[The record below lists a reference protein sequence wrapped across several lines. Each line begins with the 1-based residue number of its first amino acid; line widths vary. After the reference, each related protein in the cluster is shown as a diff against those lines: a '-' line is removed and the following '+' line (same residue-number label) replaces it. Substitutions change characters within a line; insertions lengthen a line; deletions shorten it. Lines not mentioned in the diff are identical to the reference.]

1 MESVLAGILFFVYFR
16 FWLVPSSMRRHLLYI
31 LTLLTVTVSA
41 RAQETGQQD
50 QQFTI
55 DTPAS
60 LDFKKEEEPE
70 APKKKKAKKKV
81 FYGIKTKKGFTRKG
95 TGERIVYETFY
106 YLKRPEKPQTFVRD
120 IYWYDFN
127 RREIRKTEK
136 FDPAKGVLLHGPYE
150 KRQGEIVLMKGI
162 FYKGTKHG
170 RWVSY
175 DRDSVLTDKE
185 KYYRGWPK
193 ESMVSYY
200 DPVTR
205 KKIKEI
211 TPIEFGEREG
221 YYYLFHDNGTIAVQ
235 GEFHWD
241 QRIGDWT
248 EYYPNGKRKKIL
260 SYPNHK
266 EAFDKEIKPYVK
278 SEWNE
283 AGKEIYRSNS
293 LAQK

>member
-1 MESVLAGILFFVYFR
+1 MIIFVVGLYFLTMRYLFIVF
-16 FWLVPSSMRRHLLYI
+16 LSCAI
-31 LTLLTVTVSA
+31 
-41 RAQETGQQD
+41 AQTALGQDTGQQEPQD

-70 APKKKKAKKKV
+70 APKKKKVKKKV

-95 TGERIVYETFY
+95 SGERIVYETFY
-106 YLKRPEKPQTFVRD
+106 YLKRPEKPSSFVRD
-120 IYWYDFN
+120 IYWYDFT

-136 FDPAKGVLLHGPYE
+136 FDPKKGVLLHGPYE
-150 KRQGEIVLMKGI
+150 KRQGEIVLVKGI

-170 RWVSY
+170 RWLSY
-175 DRDSVLTDKE
+175 GRDSVLTDKE
-185 KYYRGWPK
+185 KYFRGWPK
-193 ESMVSYY
+193 ESLVSYY
-200 DPVTR
+200 DPMEK

-235 GEFHWD
+235 GEYHWD
-241 QRIGDWT
+241 QRVGDWV
-248 EYYPNGKRKKIL
+248 EYYPTGKRKKIL
-260 SYPNHK
+260 SYPK
-266 EAFDKEIKPYVK
+266 EPFEKGARPYVK

-283 AGKEIYRSNS
+283 AGKEIYRNNT
-293 LAQK
+293 LARN